1 MLTGRCVAWV
11 DASAGVAGD
20 MLLGALVDAGACL
33 SAVQGAVDAVLPGAV
48 RLRTEEVTRAGVRA
62 TRLRV
67 DLVEPDSPHRTWM
80 AVRSLVEG
88 ASLVEP
94 VRESAVRVFE
104 RLAGAEARVH
114 AMAVDEVHF
123 HEVGAL
129 DSIADVVGSCAAL
142 HDLGIGRLVV
152 STIALG
158 SGRIRSSHGD
168 VPVPVPAVLELAR
181 GWQVS
186 AGGEGELATPTGMA
200 LLTAL
205 GAASGPLPTQQVER
219 VGVGAGSKA
228 FPDRANVVRVVVGS
242 DIRAEDADN
251 ATELV
256 IEANVDDLDPRLWPT
271 VMAAVLEAG
280 AADAWLTPILMKKGR
295 PAHTLHVLATPERAR
310 ALQEVIFTHT
320 TTIGIRSTVVAK
332 TALSRTW
339 VDVELLG
346 GTVPI
351 KVAHRGGV
359 IVSAT
364 PEFEDVAALAAATGQ
379 PVRAV
384 LARASAAATQAGLEP
399 GAAI

>member
-1 MLTGRCVAWV
+1 MLTGPYVAWI

-20 MLLGALVDAGACL
+20 MLFGALVDAGASL
-33 SAVQGAVDAVLPGAV
+33 SSAQIAVDAVLPGAV
-48 RLRTEEVTRAGVRA
+48 QLTTEEVTRAGVRA
-62 TRLRV
+62 THLRV
-67 DLVEPDSPHRTWM
+67 DLLEPDSPHRTWT

-94 VRESAVRVFE
+94 VRESAMRVFE

-114 AMAVDEVHF
+114 GIAVDEVHF

-158 SGRIRSSHGD
+158 SGRTRSSHGD

-186 AGGEGELATPTGMA
+186 AGGDGELATPTGMA

-242 DIRAEDADN
+242 GIGAEDADN

-295 PAHTLHVLATPERAR
+295 PAHTLHVLAPPERAR

-320 TTIGIRSTVVAK
+320 TTIGVRSTVVAK

-339 VDVELLG
+339 VDVSVLG
-346 GTVPI
+346 GTVPV
-351 KVAHRGGV
+351 KVAHRAGV

-384 LARASAAATQAGLEP
+384 LARASAAAAQAGLES

>member
-33 SAVQGAVDAVLPGAV
+33 SAVQGAGDAVLPGAV

-142 HDLGIGRLVV
+142 YDLGIGRLVV

>member
-142 HDLGIGRLVV
+142 YDLGIGELVV

-242 DIRAEDADN
+242 DIGAEDADN

>member
-20 MLLGALVDAGACL
+20 MLLGALVDAGASL

-48 RLRTEEVTRAGVRA
+48 RLRTKEVTRAGVRA

-67 DLVEPDSPHRTWM
+67 DLLEPDSPDRTWT

-94 VRESAVRVFE
+94 VRESTMRVFE

-114 AMAVDEVHF
+114 AVAVDEVHF

-158 SGRIRSSHGD
+158 SGRTRSSHGD

-242 DIRAEDADN
+242 DIGAEDADN

-310 ALQEVIFTHT
+310 ALREVIFTHT
-320 TTIGIRSTVVAK
+320 TTIGVRSTVVAK

-339 VDVELLG
+339 VDVSVLG
-346 GTVPI
+346 GTVPV

-384 LARASAAATQAGLEP
+384 LARASAAAAQVGLEP

>member
-1 MLTGRCVAWV
+1 MVTGRYVAWV

-20 MLLGALVDAGACL
+20 MLLGALVDAGASL
-33 SAVQGAVDAVLPGAV
+33 AAVQGAVDAVLPGAV
-48 RLRTEEVTRAGVRA
+48 RLRTKEVTRAGVRA
-62 TRLRV
+62 TRLRI
-67 DLVEPDSPHRTWM
+67 DLLEPDSPHRTWM

-94 VRESAVRVFE
+94 VRESAMRVFE

-205 GAASGPLPTQQVER
+205 GAAAGPLPTQQVER
-219 VGVGAGSKA
+219 IGVGAGSKA

-242 DIRAEDADN
+242 DIGAEDADN

-256 IEANVDDLDPRLWPT
+256 IEANVDDLDPASGRLSWPPCWRP
-271 VMAAVLEAG
+271 V
-280 AADAWLTPILMKKGR
+280 PLM
-295 PAHTLHVLATPERAR
+295 
-310 ALQEVIFTHT
+310 
-320 TTIGIRSTVVAK
+320 
-332 TALSRTW
+332 
-339 VDVELLG
+339 
-346 GTVPI
+346 
-351 KVAHRGGV
+351 
-359 IVSAT
+359 
-364 PEFEDVAALAAATGQ
+364 
-379 PVRAV
+379 
-384 LARASAAATQAGLEP
+384 P
-399 GAAI
+399 G

>member
-80 AVRSLVEG
+80 AVRSLVEC
-88 ASLVEP
+88 APLVEP
-94 VRESAVRVFE
+94 VRESAMRVFE

-142 HDLGIGRLVV
+142 YDLGIGRLVV

-242 DIRAEDADN
+242 DIGAEDADN

>member
-20 MLLGALVDAGACL
+20 MLLGALVDAGASL
-33 SAVQGAVDAVLPGAV
+33 AAVQGAVDAVLSGAV

-67 DLVEPDSPHRTWM
+67 DLLEPDSPHRTWM

-94 VRESAVRVFE
+94 VRESAMRVFE

-242 DIRAEDADN
+242 DIGAEDADN

-310 ALQEVIFTHT
+310 ALREVIFTHT
-320 TTIGIRSTVVAK
+320 TTIGVRSTVVAK

-339 VDVELLG
+339 VSVELLG
-346 GTVPI
+346 GTVPV

-384 LARASAAATQAGLEP
+384 LARASAAAAQVGLEP

>member
-1 MLTGRCVAWV
+1 MVTGRYVAWV

-20 MLLGALVDAGACL
+20 MLLGALVDAGASL
-33 SAVQGAVDAVLPGAV
+33 AAVQGAVDAVLPGAV
-48 RLRTEEVTRAGVRA
+48 RLRTKEVTRAGVRA
-62 TRLRV
+62 TRLRI
-67 DLVEPDSPHRTWM
+67 DLLEPDSPHRTWM
-80 AVRSLVEG
+80 AVRSLVEC
-88 ASLVEP
+88 APLVEP
-94 VRESAVRVFE
+94 VRESAMRVFE

-242 DIRAEDADN
+242 DIGAEDADN

-256 IEANVDDLDPRLWPT
+256 IEANVDDLDPASGRLSWPPCWRP
-271 VMAAVLEAG
+271 V
-280 AADAWLTPILMKKGR
+280 PLMPGR
-295 PAHTLHVLATPERAR
+295 P
-310 ALQEVIFTHT
+310 
-320 TTIGIRSTVVAK
+320 RS
-332 TALSRTW
+332 S
-339 VDVELLG
+339 
-346 GTVPI
+346 
-351 KVAHRGGV
+351 
-359 IVSAT
+359 
-364 PEFEDVAALAAATGQ
+364 
-379 PVRAV
+379 
-384 LARASAAATQAGLEP
+384 
-399 GAAI
+399 

>member
-1 MLTGRCVAWV
+1 MVTGRCVAWV

-20 MLLGALVDAGACL
+20 MLLGALVDAGASL
-33 SAVQGAVDAVLPGAV
+33 AAVQGAVDAVLSGAV

-67 DLVEPDSPHRTWM
+67 DLLEPDSPHRTWM

-94 VRESAVRVFE
+94 VRESAMRVFE

-168 VPVPVPAVLELAR
+168 VPVPVPAVLELVR

-205 GAASGPLPTQQVER
+205 GAASGPMPTQQVER
-219 VGVGAGSKA
+219 VGVGAGSKT

-242 DIRAEDADN
+242 GIGAGEADN

-271 VMAAVLEAG
+271 VLAAVLEAG
-280 AADAWLTPILMKKGR
+280 AADAWLTPIVMKKGR
-295 PAHTLHVLATPERAR
+295 PAHTLHVLAAPERAR

-320 TTIGIRSTVVAK
+320 TTMGVRSTVVAK

-339 VDVELLG
+339 VDVSVLG
-346 GTVPI
+346 GTVPV
-351 KVAHRGGV
+351 KVAHRAGV

-384 LARASAAATQAGLEP
+384 LARASAAAAQVGLEP

>member
-20 MLLGALVDAGACL
+20 MLLGALVDAGASL
-33 SAVQGAVDAVLPGAV
+33 AAVQGAVDAVLPGAV
-48 RLRTEEVTRAGVRA
+48 RLRTKEVTRAGVRA
-62 TRLRV
+62 SRLLV
-67 DLVEPDSPHRTWM
+67 DLLEPDSPDRTWT

-94 VRESAVRVFE
+94 VRESAMRVFE

-114 AMAVDEVHF
+114 GMAVDEVHF

-142 HDLGIGRLVV
+142 YDLGIGRLVV

-158 SGRIRSSHGD
+158 SGRTRSSHGD

-242 DIRAEDADN
+242 DIGAEDADN

-280 AADAWLTPILMKKGR
+280 AADAWLTPIVMKKGR

-320 TTIGIRSTVVAK
+320 TTIGVRSTVVAK

-339 VDVELLG
+339 VDVSVLG
-346 GTVPI
+346 GTVPV
-351 KVAHRGGV
+351 KVAHRAGV

-384 LARASAAATQAGLEP
+384 LARASAAAAQAGLEL

>member
-1 MLTGRCVAWV
+1 MVTGRYVAWV

-114 AMAVDEVHF
+114 AVAVDEVHF

-142 HDLGIGRLVV
+142 YDLGIGRLVV

>member
-142 HDLGIGRLVV
+142 YDLGIGRLVV

-242 DIRAEDADN
+242 DIGAEDADN

>member
-1 MLTGRCVAWV
+1 MVTGRYVAWV

-20 MLLGALVDAGACL
+20 MLLGALVDAGASL
-33 SAVQGAVDAVLPGAV
+33 AAVQGAVDAVLPGAV
-48 RLRTEEVTRAGVRA
+48 RLRTKEVTRAGVRA
-62 TRLRV
+62 TRLRI
-67 DLVEPDSPHRTWM
+67 DLLEPDSPHRTWM
-80 AVRSLVEG
+80 AVRSLVEC
-88 ASLVEP
+88 APLVEP
-94 VRESAVRVFE
+94 VRESAMRVFE

-181 GWQVS
+181 GWQVC

-219 VGVGAGSKA
+219 IGVGAGSKA

-242 DIRAEDADN
+242 DIGAEDADN

-310 ALQEVIFTHT
+310 ALREVIFTHT
-320 TTIGIRSTVVAK
+320 TTIGVRSTVVAK

-339 VDVELLG
+339 VGVELLG
-346 GTVPI
+346 GTVPV
-351 KVAHRGGV
+351 KVAHRAGV

-384 LARASAAATQAGLEP
+384 LARASAAAAQAGLES

>member
-1 MLTGRCVAWV
+1 M
-11 DASAGVAGD
+11 
-20 MLLGALVDAGACL
+20 
-33 SAVQGAVDAVLPGAV
+33 
-48 RLRTEEVTRAGVRA
+48 
-62 TRLRV
+62 
-67 DLVEPDSPHRTWM
+67 
-80 AVRSLVEG
+80 
-88 ASLVEP
+88 
-94 VRESAVRVFE
+94 RVFE

-242 DIRAEDADN
+242 DIGAEDADN

-256 IEANVDDLDPRLWPT
+256 IEANVDDLDPASGRLSWPPCWRP
-271 VMAAVLEAG
+271 V
-280 AADAWLTPILMKKGR
+280 PLMPGR
-295 PAHTLHVLATPERAR
+295 P
-310 ALQEVIFTHT
+310 
-320 TTIGIRSTVVAK
+320 RS
-332 TALSRTW
+332 S
-339 VDVELLG
+339 
-346 GTVPI
+346 
-351 KVAHRGGV
+351 
-359 IVSAT
+359 
-364 PEFEDVAALAAATGQ
+364 
-379 PVRAV
+379 
-384 LARASAAATQAGLEP
+384 
-399 GAAI
+399 

>member
-1 MLTGRCVAWV
+1 
-11 DASAGVAGD
+11 

-142 HDLGIGRLVV
+142 YDLGIGRLVV

>member
-1 MLTGRCVAWV
+1 M
-11 DASAGVAGD
+11 
-20 MLLGALVDAGACL
+20 
-33 SAVQGAVDAVLPGAV
+33 
-48 RLRTEEVTRAGVRA
+48 
-62 TRLRV
+62 
-67 DLVEPDSPHRTWM
+67 
-80 AVRSLVEG
+80 
-88 ASLVEP
+88 
-94 VRESAVRVFE
+94 RVFE

-114 AMAVDEVHF
+114 GMAVDEVHF

-158 SGRIRSSHGD
+158 SGRTRSSHGD

-186 AGGEGELATPTGMA
+186 AGGDGELATPTGMA

-242 DIRAEDADN
+242 GIGAEDADN

-310 ALQEVIFTHT
+310 ALQEVIFAHT
-320 TTIGIRSTVVAK
+320 TTIGVRSTVVAK

-339 VDVELLG
+339 VDVSVLG
-346 GTVPI
+346 GTVPV
-351 KVAHRGGV
+351 KVAHRAGV

-384 LARASAAATQAGLEP
+384 LARASAAAAQAGLES